1 MDFRHVQL
9 EIDPATVNQ
18 KDKVP
23 CPHHAPE
30 ASLIEAIELA
40 ASGTATE

>member
-1 MDFRHVQL
+1 MDFRHAQL

-23 CPHHAPE
+23 CPHHALE
-30 ASLIEAIELA
+30 ASLFEAIEPA
-40 ASGTATE
+40 ASSPATE